1 MYSKENKNYHNDLNH
16 SILPEGTETGEITIH
31 LWVVLSTSLC
41 CSGQVVPY
49 RSDLSVHLDVTQR
62 TWAKRGSCYRKWE
75 RPVVTWADSSDERES
90 LKRRRCEFKSLE
102 NTHGLVVKI
111 VFLSTQRRLFACFWI
126 VVRVTR
132 RSGLVVM
139 SVSGLV
145 SVALFLLGAT
155 GESCGYKCFF
165 FFSAWGQSTLK
176 CLFCAQFNTTITTL
190 AAIHPPFFKD

>member
-16 SILPEGTETGEITIH
+16 SISPEGTETGEITIH

-165 FFSAWGQSTLK
+165 FSAWGQSTLK
-176 CLFCAQFNTTITTL
+176 CLFCAHFNTTITTL

>member
-16 SILPEGTETGEITIH
+16 SISPEGTETGEITIH

-102 NTHGLVVKI
+102 NTHGLVVKKNFCRRKEDFLR
-111 VFLSTQRRLFACFWI
+111 VFESLFVSRGGAGWSSCLSADWFRWLCSCW
-126 VVRVTR
+126 VRQVSLAAT
-132 RSGLVVM
+132 
-139 SVSGLV
+139 SV
-145 SVALFLLGAT
+145 
-155 GESCGYKCFF
+155 F

-176 CLFCAQFNTTITTL
+176 CLFCAHFNTTITTL

>member
-16 SILPEGTETGEITIH
+16 SISPEGTETGEITIH

-102 NTHGLVVKI
+102 NTHGLVVKKI
-111 VFLSTQRRLFACFWI
+111 FVDAKKTFCVFLNRCSCHAEERAGRHVCQRTGFGGFVPAGCDRWVLRLQ
-126 VVRVTR
+126 V
-132 RSGLVVM
+132 
-139 SVSGLV
+139 
-145 SVALFLLGAT
+145 
-155 GESCGYKCFF
+155 F

-176 CLFCAQFNTTITTL
+176 CLFCAHLNTTITTL

>member
-16 SILPEGTETGEITIH
+16 SISPEGTETGEITIH

-102 NTHGLVVKI
+102 NTHGLVVKKNFVDAKKTFC
-111 VFLSTQRRLFACFWI
+111 VFLNRCSCHAEERAGRHVCQRTGFGGFVPAGCDRWVLRLQVF
-126 VVRVTR
+126 
-132 RSGLVVM
+132 
-139 SVSGLV
+139 
-145 SVALFLLGAT
+145 
-155 GESCGYKCFF
+155 FF
-165 FFSAWGQSTLK
+165 FFSLRTVDAKMSLLCTV
-176 CLFCAQFNTTITTL
+176 
-190 AAIHPPFFKD
+190 